1 MQKLE
6 AVFMAID
13 KRGDGM
19 ITEARPCRGR
29 NGLEIRRFEALLMC
43 LGRQRWV
50 VFTCC
55 SLGFTQE
62 TDRFCHDLAGVG
74 A

>member
-29 NGLEIRRFEALLMC
+29 NGLEIRTFEALLMC
-43 LGRQRWV
+43 LGCQR
-50 VFTCC
+50 
-55 SLGFTQE
+55 
-62 TDRFCHDLAGVG
+62 
-74 A
+74 